1 MMNKIGGSHNPK
13 AVVTYDIKNNKFKDI
28 TGTIISKKDPYFL
41 SYSQFY
47 ATSGM
52 DLYMTFPPSQ
62 VSIFN
67 LKDIRLRDQ
76 PIHHKVQR
84 FDACLA
90 TSTTHLFV
98 ISGLDETKQKVTT
111 SVEVFDLKE
120 KTWASSKLNLIEG
133 RRFASCIVHQ
143 ESGKL
148 YAIGGTDARGS
159 AVLSIEKMNISS
171 PDSSNWH
178 WETTNHQLQNRVLQA
193 RAVAYKSDVIVVGGQ
208 IEFKQDIKN
217 FQVIDTNTD
226 FVSASFPALSHG
238 ALAPGVIVIETA
250 GLHTMY
256 VFGGGNQSGAVTDK
270 VQSYTFKLSR
280 YFL

>member
-1 MMNKIGGSHNPK
+1 MMNKIGGWDNST
-13 AVVTYDIKNNKFKDI
+13 AVVTYDIKNNKFTDNGNI
-28 TGTIISKKDPYFL
+28 TSKNYPYFL

-52 DLYMTFPPSQ
+52 DLYMTVPPSQ

-67 LKDIRLRDQ
+67 LQDIRLRVQ
-76 PIHHKVQR
+76 PFQRNVQR

-98 ISGLDETKQKVTT
+98 ISGFDATMQKVTT

-120 KTWASSKLNLIEG
+120 KTWASSKLNLVEG

-148 YAIGGTDARGS
+148 YAIGGSGVRDF
-159 AVLSIEKMNISS
+159 AVLRIEKMDISS
-171 PDSSNWH
+171 LNLSQWR
-178 WETTNHQLQNRVLQA
+178 WETTKYQLQNTVFQA
-193 RAVAYKSDVIVVGGQ
+193 RAVAYKSDIIVVGGQ
-208 IEFKQDIKN
+208 IAYGQDIKN
-217 FQVIDTNTD
+217 FQVIDTKTD
-226 FVSASFPALSHG
+226 VVSASFPALSHG
-238 ALAPGVIVIETA
+238 AQAPGVIVIETA

-256 VFGGGNQSGAVTDK
+256 VFGGASRSGVTDI
-270 VQSYTFKLSR
+270 VQSYTFKLSK